1 MAAAWRSRLTHGV
14 VNAALFASSLAVLL
28 LLYALALRLTT
39 PRPDPV
45 RPDDDATALVSGYI
59 QVEVRNGCGV
69 DDLGAGLRRFLRA
82 QGFDVV
88 QVENHSRFD
97 VAESHV
103 IDRAGNLDA
112 ARQVAAALGLPPERV
127 RQDLRPNLYLD
138 ASVVIGH
145 DYATLPPFR
154 TGAPPSTD

>member
-14 VNAALFASSLAVLL
+14 VNATLFASGLAVLL
-28 LLYALALRLTT
+28 LLYALVLHLTT

-45 RPDDDATALVSGYI
+45 RPDDDATALVSSYI

-69 DDLGAGLRRFLRA
+69 DDLGAGMRRFLRA

-88 QVENHSRFD
+88 QVDNHHRFD
-97 VAESHV
+97 VAKSHV

-112 ARQVAAALGLPPERV
+112 ARQVAEALGLPSERV
-127 RQDLRPNLYLD
+127 RQELRPNLYLD
-138 ASVVIGH
+138 ASVVIGR
-145 DYATLPPFR
+145 DYAALPPFR
-154 TGAPPSTD
+154 SGALPAAD